1 MATVN
6 LGEAVGSGGQLDIT
20 NYIVVRYTA
29 GGKEVRMDEIENAA
43 GALVALL
50 VYQKIPL
57 IELELQ
63 CKSGAAPLTDFPV
76 GAMCTASGL
85 TDYFVVSA
93 PITYTKGIP
102 TVTVSLRGVFLGA

>member
-1 MATVN
+1 MTVAN
-6 LGEAVGSGGQLDIT
+6 LGTAVGSGGQLDLT
-20 NYIVVRYTA
+20 GYIVVRYTA
-29 GGKEVRMDEIENAA
+29 GGKEVRMDEIEDAT
-43 GALVALL
+43 GALISLL

-63 CKSGAAPLTDFPV
+63 CKEGATPTTDFPV
-76 GAMCTASGL
+76 GAMCTVSGL

-93 PITYTKGIP
+93 PVVYTKGIP